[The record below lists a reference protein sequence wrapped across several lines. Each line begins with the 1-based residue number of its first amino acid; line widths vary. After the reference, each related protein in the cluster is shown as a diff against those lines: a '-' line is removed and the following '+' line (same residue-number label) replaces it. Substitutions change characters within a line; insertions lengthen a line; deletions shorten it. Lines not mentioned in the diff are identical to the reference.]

1 MRRGRAG
8 LGWAGL
14 GWDDKKLR
22 ERQHRLP
29 ARAAPAGRRCQERRA
44 GAGRMVPIVLEVSC
58 SFVTWLCLYSC
69 LCRWNGQRSC
79 KWSCRLVT
87 LVHGLVVTCLSG
99 YVMFL
104 DGPWP
109 LTHAGSPNTP
119 LQIHVLSLTLGYFI
133 FDLGWCLYFQT
144 EGDLMLLHHTLSIC
158 GMILVLGL
166 GKSATEVNAVV
177 FVSEITN
184 PLLQT
189 RWFLREMGSYHT
201 ALGTLVDFLF
211 VLLFLVLRIGAG
223 AWIMYGVVTSP
234 EPNWLLKAGGLAMYV
249 VSLGFMVEI
258 CRFVRRKLWKKAPS
272 VEPRSLQE

>member
-1 MRRGRAG
+1 MGVLGR
-8 LGWAGL
+8 LGCEGEAEPNVPNSWHL
-14 GWDDKKLR
+14 DKAENSGGENHNHLYCSVKQKNTLNKT
-22 ERQHRLP
+22 P
-29 ARAAPAGRRCQERRA
+29 G
-44 GAGRMVPIVLEVSC
+44 SC
-58 SFVTWLCLYSC
+58 PSSI
-69 LCRWNGQRSC
+69 
-79 KWSCRLVT
+79 
-87 LVHGLVVTCLSG
+87 
-99 YVMFL
+99 
-104 DGPWP
+104 P
-109 LTHAGSPNTP
+109 GSPNTP

-201 ALGTLVDFLF
+201 ALGKLVDFLF

-223 AWIMYGVVTSP
+223 AWIMYGMVTSP

-272 VEPRSLQE
+272 LQAQSLQE

>member
-1 MRRGRAG
+1 
-8 LGWAGL
+8 
-14 GWDDKKLR
+14 
-22 ERQHRLP
+22 
-29 ARAAPAGRRCQERRA
+29 
-44 GAGRMVPIVLEVSC
+44 MVPIVLEVTC

-69 LCRWNGQRSC
+69 LCRWNRQRSC

-87 LVHGLVVTCLSG
+87 LLHGLIVTFLSG
-99 YVMFL
+99 YVVFL

-201 ALGTLVDFLF
+201 FLGKAVDFLF

-223 AWIMYGVVTSP
+223 AWIMYGMVTSP

-258 CRFVRRKLWKKAPS
+258 CRFVRRKLWKKSPS
-272 VEPRSLQE
+272 LDTQPFQE